1 MAFVIYFGVFNK
13 NKFMKNKTYM
23 LEFINI
29 PDKYLDV
36 KKINM
41 IIMNIGYIMKL
52 LINILILIQIK
63 FLLLL
68 YSIK

>member
-1 MAFVIYFGVFNK
+1 MIYFGVFNK

-29 PDKYLDV
+29 PDKYFEV
-36 KKINM
+36 KKIHM

>member
-1 MAFVIYFGVFNK
+1 MIYFGVFNK

-29 PDKYLDV
+29 PDKYFDV
-36 KKINM
+36 KKIHM

-68 YSIK
+68 HSIK

>member
-1 MAFVIYFGVFNK
+1 MIYFGVFNK

-29 PDKYLDV
+29 PDKYFDV
-36 KKINM
+36 KKIHM

>member
-1 MAFVIYFGVFNK
+1 MIYFGVFNK

-36 KKINM
+36 KKIHM